1 MVRNYQRKNKK
12 RTYSSCNNDDPQKAI
27 DAVKSK
33 QMTLRKALEAFNVK
47 KSTLHDHIKEK
58 QKTRYIFLTLF
69 KIRDKFYPEIY

>member
-1 MVRNYQRKNKK
+1 MVHNYQRKNYKK
-12 RTYSSCNNDDPQKAI
+12 RTYSSCNNDDLQKAI

-47 KSTLHDHIKEK
+47 KSTLHDHLKEK

-69 KIRDKFYPEIY
+69 EIRDK